1 MLAETDDREAQ
12 HQGCSTKNREK
23 ERGLS
28 GNFQAA
34 HAGKNR
40 PAHTAVPSAALL
52 TLVVRKL
59 VESPALAEQVWNGGF
74 GWKVD

>member
-1 MLAETDDREAQ
+1 MLAETDDGEPQ
-12 HQGCSTKNREK
+12 HQGCSTKNREN

-40 PAHTAVPSAALL
+40 PAHTAVPSAPLL
-52 TLVVRKL
+52 TLNVRKW
-59 VESPALAEQVWNGGF
+59 VERPALAEQAWNGDF
-74 GWKVD
+74 GWKVE